1 MAIPAGPV
9 IVSMGVLFFLSG
21 LVVNLI
27 QVLLQVDCIYQR
39 SSWKIGKLAD
49 RSFQAICFVL
59 VRPLS
64 KNTYRKINRV
74 VAELLWLEL
83 VWIVDWWAGVK
94 IKLFTDSETFRLMGK
109 EHALVVSNHKSDI
122 DWLVGWVL
130 AQRAG
135 CLGSALAVMKKSSKF
150 LPVIGWSMWF
160 SEYLF
165 LERSWA
171 KDEITLKS
179 GLQRLKDF
187 PLPFW
192 LALFVEGTRF
202 TQAKLEAAQE
212 YAASAGLPVPRNVLI
227 PRTKG
232 FVSAVSQM
240 RSFVPAVYE
249 VTVAI
254 PKSSPPPTML
264 RLFKGQSSV
273 MHVHLKRHLMKDL
286 PEQMML
292 LPNGRYLLGMSAHF
306 WGLKILSVDFT
317 SIHMEGYGILGN
329 WVSHC
334 HIPYADL
341 DPILSVRALDSCQGR
356 PIKAQERRRAVFR
369 NRTRQTQVAGPVIV
383 SLGVLFFLSGLIVNL
398 IQAICFVLVRPLSKN
413 TYRKINRVVAELLWL
428 ELVWLVDWWAGVQ
441 NRNGNGPGLALPV
454 PDPRRTLE
462 RSSLSSVLC
471 LCFYGAL
478 LPLSLCWDAVFHGT
492 SPLPLAFVKRASTP

>member
-1 MAIPAGPV
+1 MAITAAA
-9 IVSMGVLFFLSG
+9 IVVPLGVLFLFSG

-27 QVLLQVDCIYQR
+27 Q
-39 SSWKIGKLAD
+39 
-49 RSFQAICFVL
+49 AICFAL

-83 VWIVDWWAGVK
+83 VWLIDWWAGVK
-94 IKLFTDSETFRLMGK
+94 IQLYTDSETFRLMGK
-109 EHALVVSNHKSDI
+109 EHALVIANHRSDI

-130 AQRAG
+130 AQRSG
-135 CLGSALAVMKKSSKF
+135 CLGSSLAVMKKSSKF

-179 GLQRLKDF
+179 GLQRLRDY
-187 PLPFW
+187 PQPFW

-202 TQAKLEAAQE
+202 TQAKLLAAQE
-212 YAASAGLPVPRNVLI
+212 YAASVGLPVPRNVLI

-232 FVSAVSQM
+232 FVSAVSHM
-240 RSFVPAVYE
+240 RLFVPAIYD

-286 PEQMML
+286 PETDDAVAQWCKDVFVEKDKL
-292 LPNGRYLLGMSAHF
+292 LDKHVAEDTFG
-306 WGLKILSVDFT
+306 DQ
-317 SIHMEGYGILGN
+317 
-329 WVSHC
+329 
-334 HIPYADL
+334 
-341 DPILSVRALDSCQGR
+341 ALQDTGR
-356 PIKAQERRRAVFR
+356 PAKSLLVVISWTCLLFLGAIKFLQWSSLLSSWKGIAFSAIGLAIVTVLMHILIQFSQSERSTPANVAPAKPK
-369 NRTRQTQVAGPVIV
+369 NGGGPSGTRQDKQ
-383 SLGVLFFLSGLIVNL
+383 
-398 IQAICFVLVRPLSKN
+398 Q
-413 TYRKINRVVAELLWL
+413 
-428 ELVWLVDWWAGVQ
+428 
-441 NRNGNGPGLALPV
+441 
-454 PDPRRTLE
+454 
-462 RSSLSSVLC
+462 
-471 LCFYGAL
+471 
-478 LPLSLCWDAVFHGT
+478 
-492 SPLPLAFVKRASTP
+492 